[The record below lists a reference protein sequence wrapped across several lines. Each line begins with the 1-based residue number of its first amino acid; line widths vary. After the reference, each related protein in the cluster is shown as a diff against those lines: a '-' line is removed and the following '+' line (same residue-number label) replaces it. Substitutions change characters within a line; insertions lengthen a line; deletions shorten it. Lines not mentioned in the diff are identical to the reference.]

1 MPVKLGTDLM
11 SISGTLIMRPANLKI
26 KKVIFN
32 GPATIVIWEDGSKTV
47 VKCMEGDTFN
57 YEAGLALCISKKYL
71 GKDFHKTFRKWC
83 SPEDQV
89 CESDIAEGRSFY
101 ETLAAIA
108 RNVVEDIQ

>member
-1 MPVKLGTDLM
+1 MPVKLGTDGM
-11 SISGTLIMRPANLKI
+11 SITFTVRQNI

-89 CESDIAEGRSFY
+89 CESDIAEGMSFY
-101 ETLAAIA
+101 DTLAAIA
-108 RNVVEDIQ
+108 RNVVDGIQ